1 MTNFLQYKQ
10 KYFIITIPQRFHF
23 AMAYHSYGTVRP
35 AYYDSALSLRFMQD
49 VESRDMLDTIVDSFS
64 FDYCYYTDL
73 GGIRTD
79 MRSILPNQNAGVASR
94 VKAWERKVQTGLEKE
109 RVSFEKKFG

>member
-1 MTNFLQYKQ
+1 
-10 KYFIITIPQRFHF
+10 
-23 AMAYHSYGTVRP
+23 MAYHSYGTVRP
-35 AYYDSALSLRFMQD
+35 AYCDSALSLRFMQD